1 MKSRFAALLLAGIMT
16 LSLVACG
23 QQAAENT
30 ASTSEPET
38 IVEQPSIPEGVLAIA
53 EQGMFSAGG
62 TVITSD
68 GTFDVSNYYTSR
80 EGSTAHVDHANVL
93 YQIPAEETGLPMVFL
108 HGYGQSRMGWMT
120 TPDGREGWS
129 DMFLKM
135 GHSVFLIDQPR
146 RGEAGQTSVAGTIN
160 TEPSDQTWY
169 TQFRIGTYLND
180 EFTYNEGSQF
190 PAGEEALDQFF
201 RQMTPDT
208 GMDNAGGDQNIDN
221 TVVAQAVAATIDEV
235 YARTGKDSIL
245 VTHSQGGMP
254 GWETARYTDHI
265 AAIVAI
271 EPGMAPQV
279 DSDDYKALLEKKI
292 PVTFYYGDYI
302 GEEFTDVP
310 AAAMWGF
317 MASTA
322 DTFTTMLCLVGGQGA
337 GKSSFFRLL
346 AVNDDWFSD
355 DLKKLDDENV
365 YRKMQGHW
373 IIEMSEMIATANA
386 KSIEEIKSFLS
397 RQKETYKIPYE
408 THPADR
414 KRQCVFGG
422 SSNTLD
428 FLPLD
433 RTGNRRFVPV
443 MVYPERAEV
452 HILADEQASREY
464 INQMWA
470 EAMEIYR
477 SGNFRLRF
485 SPAMNAYL
493 KAHQKDFMPEDTK
506 AGQILDYLERY
517 SGSMVC
523 SKQLYK
529 EALGHDYDEPKQWEL
544 REINDIMNNAVTGWR
559 AFSNPRYFPE
569 PYRRQKGWERIRNDN
584 EPDNSMDGF
593 QEIPTEE
600 MEQLGLPEEWLKQ
613 K

>member
-1 MKSRFAALLLAGIMT
+1 
-16 LSLVACG
+16 
-23 QQAAENT
+23 
-30 ASTSEPET
+30 
-38 IVEQPSIPEGVLAIA
+38 
-53 EQGMFSAGG
+53 
-62 TVITSD
+62 
-68 GTFDVSNYYTSR
+68 
-80 EGSTAHVDHANVL
+80 
-93 YQIPAEETGLPMVFL
+93 MVFL

-271 EPGMAPQV
+271 EPGMAPLV
-279 DSDDYKALLEKKI
+279 DSDDYKVLLEKKI
-292 PVTFYYGDYI
+292 PVIFYYGDYI

-322 DTFTTMLCLVGGQGA
+322 DTFTTSYTAAGGI
-337 GKSSFFRLL
+337 STVVHLP
-346 AVNDDWFSD
+346 
-355 DLKKLDDENV
+355 DE
-365 YRKMQGHW
+365 G
-373 IIEMSEMIATANA
+373 I
-386 KSIEEIKSFLS
+386 
-397 RQKETYKIPYE
+397 
-408 THPADR
+408 
-414 KRQCVFGG
+414 
-422 SSNTLD
+422 
-428 FLPLD
+428 
-433 RTGNRRFVPV
+433 TGND
-443 MVYPERAEV
+443 
-452 HILADEQASREY
+452 H
-464 INQMWA
+464 
-470 EAMEIYR
+470 
-477 SGNFRLRF
+477 
-485 SPAMNAYL
+485 
-493 KAHQKDFMPEDTK
+493 FMFQD
-506 AGQILDYLERY
+506 
-517 SGSMVC
+517 
-523 SKQLYK
+523 
-529 EALGHDYDEPKQWEL
+529 
-544 REINDIMNNAVTGWR
+544 MNNDVIAEHIENWIQANVMS
-559 AFSNPRYFPE
+559 AE
-569 PYRRQKGWERIRNDN
+569 
-584 EPDNSMDGF
+584 
-593 QEIPTEE
+593 
-600 MEQLGLPEEWLKQ
+600 
-613 K
+613 